1 MYLKK
6 NISIIFLIIFSLT
19 NLTLLQS
26 QVHLGPGQT
35 FANVQAA
42 VSAKAIHP
50 GDTVYLHA
58 GSYSGYQL
66 IKNLHGTPNQWIVF
80 TKYKNDLIDISGG
93 WQFVICSYLRF
104 QNLTF
109 RGNTNYPG
117 RLFSVDNDGSCT
129 TQSKFI
135 QVDQCEFSKTLDA
148 NAIVAF
154 KFAGVDSFEV
164 TRNVFKD
171 ILVCGAMDYNTCRN
185 GIIRGNRIE
194 NCLTGGH
201 IKGGGR
207 NITMEQNLFL
217 NASLNPWVAFELGGD
232 TSPQFY
238 CPEDQFEVKNIYFY
252 SNIVVGGYRGIALS
266 SARDCK
272 IINNTFHNCGQAT
285 LRFLNT
291 SVLYPLLSANIIEN
305 NIFSFGTSA
314 YINGSTQTRSAASF
328 SHNIYYSF
336 NTAIFNGPYWDTPQ
350 LDAIKDQNP
359 LIYGSSTMMFE
370 NMSMNN
376 FNLISTS
383 PAIHKGKAQTEP
395 ILDFYGKPFSNIARS
410 IGAIEFEMTSV
421 DHSALQEIITWT
433 IVPNPV
439 ENYFIIKAD
448 HSKLRFELFNSGG
461 VKIMEFVSGEYIQ
474 LSDFPSGIYYIRQ
487 NNDVQKLVKY

>member
-1 MYLKK
+1 MCLKN
-6 NISIIFLIIFSLT
+6 NILIIFLLINLLT
-19 NLTLLQS
+19 NSIFLNS
-26 QVHLGPGQT
+26 QVHLGPGQA

-42 VSAKAIHP
+42 VNAKAIYP

-58 GSYSGYQL
+58 GSYAGYQL
-66 IKNLHGTPNQWIVF
+66 IQNLNGTAHQWIVF

-93 WQFVICSYLRF
+93 WQFVSCSYLRF

-109 RGNTNYPG
+109 RGNTNHPG
-117 RLFSVDNDGSCT
+117 RLFSVDNGGSCN
-129 TQSKFI
+129 TQSKYI
-135 QVDQCEFSKTLDA
+135 QVDQCEFSNTLDA

-171 ILVCGAMDYNTCRN
+171 IRVCSAMDFNTCRN

-207 NITMEQNLFL
+207 NITMEQNLFS
-217 NASLNPWVAFELGGD
+217 NASFSPWVAFELGGD

-272 IINNTFHNCGQAT
+272 IINNTFHNCSQAT

-291 SVLYPLLSANIIEN
+291 SVLYPSLSDNIIEN

-314 YINGSTQTRSAASF
+314 YFNGSTQSRIAASF

-336 NTAIFNGPYWDTPQ
+336 NTVIFNGPYWDTPQ
-350 LDAIKDQNP
+350 LDAIKDENP
-359 LIYGSSTMMFE
+359 LLYGSATAMFE

-376 FNLISTS
+376 FKLFSSS
-383 PAIHKGKAQTEP
+383 PAIYKGKPQIEP
-395 ILDFYGKPFSNIARS
+395 MFDFYGKPFSTTARS
-410 IGAIEFEMTSV
+410 IGAIEFEMTS
-421 DHSALQEIITWT
+421 DEHSALTEIITWT

-439 ENYFIIKAD
+439 ENYFMIKAEQ
-448 HSKLRFELFNSGG
+448 SKLQFELFNSEGN
-461 VKIMEFVSGEYIQ
+461 KMIEFNSGETIQ
-474 LSDFPSGIYYIRQ
+474 MSNFSSGIYYVRQ
-487 NNDVQKLVKY
+487 NNVVQKLVKF